1 MYSTL
6 AMHLSVC
13 LSVCPSRHWT
23 GVSTRSQPGS
33 GGGDSIENFKRT
45 KDEVEC
51 LMELAEK
58 KFKKLIEEKCVVM
71 KHTAGKGRV

>member
-1 MYSTL
+1 M
-6 AMHLSVC
+6 
-13 LSVCPSRHWT
+13 
-23 GVSTRSQPGS
+23 SQLGLNLGPEEVT
-33 GGGDSIENFKRT
+33 IENFKRT